1 MTSRSLCCSM
11 NLSRQELLL
20 NPYQMD
26 KIKQANILL
35 IGVGGVGGAVA
46 HLLVRAGISN
56 LTIMDFDK
64 VSESNINRQFVAF
77 QSTIGEYKVDV
88 LARQL
93 KDINPEINLVV
104 KCEKFD
110 STNNID
116 LTAYTMV
123 IDCIDDVKAKQYL
136 ISKCNELGV
145 NLLCSM
151 GAGNRYADNPRFEV
165 VDIFKTQNDALA
177 RVLRKYCKEQGIKH
191 LKVCYTPSLA
201 IKSSLVG
208 SISYYPTAMANT
220 ITWYVI
226 NSLIKE

>member
-1 MTSRSLCCSM
+1 M

-20 NPYQMD
+20 NPTQMQ

-46 HLLVRAGISN
+46 HMLVRAGIQN

-64 VSESNINRQFVAF
+64 VSVSNINRQFVAY
-77 QSTIGEYKVDV
+77 QSTVGKYKVDV
-88 LARQL
+88 LESQL
-93 KDINPEINLVV
+93 KDINPEINLTILNQ
-104 KCEKFD
+104 KFD
-110 STNNID
+110 SANNID
-116 LTAYTMV
+116 LTGYTII
-123 IDCIDDVKAKQYL
+123 IDCIDDLSAKQYL
-136 ISKCNELGV
+136 ISKCNKLNL

-151 GAGNRYADNPRFEV
+151 GAGNRYAENPHFEV

-177 RVLRKYCKEQGIKH
+177 KLIRKYCKEQGIKH

-201 IKSSLVG
+201 IKSSPVG
-208 SISYYPTAMANT
+208 SISYYPVAMACT

-226 NSLIKE
+226 NTLIK

>member
-1 MTSRSLCCSM
+1 M

-20 NPYQMD
+20 NPTQMQQ
-26 KIKQANILL
+26 IKSANVLL

-46 HLLVRAGISN
+46 HMLVRAGISN

-64 VSESNINRQFVAF
+64 VSDSNINRQFVAY
-77 QSTIGEYKVDV
+77 QSTIGKYKVDV
-88 LARQL
+88 LSEQL
-93 KDINPEINLVV
+93 KDINPNINLTALNQ
-104 KCEKFD
+104 KFD

-116 LTAYTMV
+116 LTGYTII
-123 IDCIDDVKAKQYL
+123 IDCIDDIKAKQYL
-136 ISKCNELGV
+136 ISQCDKLGL

-151 GAGNRYADNPRFEV
+151 GAGNRYADNPHFEV
-165 VDIFKTQNDALA
+165 VDMFKTQNDALA
-177 RVLRKYCKEQGIKH
+177 KLLRKYCKEQGIKH

-201 IKSSLVG
+201 IKSSPVG
-208 SISYYPTAMANT
+208 SISYYPTAMATT